1 MAATSLGIIDA
12 GKPCKLKINA
22 TAPDGSQLF
31 VRMKRSKDAGELP
44 QGLKIAQDGSII
56 GRTTFRSNTMFDQ
69 ATTLFSDTDSTD
81 ITTFDSKYIF
91 WVEAYSTIGPLT
103 SIAILNGGTGYTSAP
118 TVTITGGGG
127 TQALATCTISGGAV
141 NTITVTT
148 GGDGYTHEPTIT
160 FTGGGGSGAIGRGDI
175 AGGLGISS
183 FKQYSITV
191 KALAFKPWQ
200 NLLCIAKPSLKDRSN
215 WEDFT
220 SDFNTFDQASLYR
233 KNDERFGL
241 QRDIKILVK
250 SGLNPKYLKD
260 YMTIM
265 EKYHYT
271 KQLRFGNLKSA
282 RSYVAGKVEYE
293 VIYYE
298 ITEISSSTDTLLDL
312 NTSSVHDFAP
322 ILASSEKIRASIT
335 DGPGL
340 PDYTVDMTTWDKA
353 YDVYPNSFK
362 NMRATLET
370 NVGEVVS
377 EAKSLPSWMSTEQ
390 EDGSIL
396 QYKAAVPLVY
406 IKPGNAERI
415 KFLIK
420 RSKFNPNNFLFEVD
434 RYEWDT
440 DLSLSFNIDTGYY
453 AARKETTF
461 DSLTT
466 SIDNKDMKFI
476 DAIQTITGD
485 GSTKKFTLN
494 HYINHSA
501 EVHVTN
507 PGFNGNIS
515 GATQANP
522 VVITTSA
529 AHNLNDG
536 TKLQIVN
543 LPGFGY
549 SYDEFTYD
557 LGSMP
562 EINDKTFY
570 ADVLSPTSFALYTD
584 VALTITVDGTGYT
597 AYTSGGQFIGT
608 DLLLTPVKD
617 YVAQFNQIEY
627 TTIPLNNVKYHVI
640 YKKYAPQTYSKV
652 GENDKYLKFP
662 QTGVYE

>member
-1 MAATSLGIIDA
+1 MAYTSLGTINA
-12 GKPCKLKINA
+12 GKSCKLKINA
-22 TAPDGSQLF
+22 TAPDGSALF
-31 VRMKRSKDAGELP
+31 IRMKRSKDAGELP
-44 QGLKIAQDGSII
+44 QGLRVSQDGSIL
-56 GRTTFRSNTMFDQ
+56 GRTTFRNNTMFDQ
-69 ATTLFSDTDSTD
+69 ATTTFVDTDSTA
-81 ITTFDSKYIF
+81 ITSWDSNYEFI
-91 WVEAYSTIGPLT
+91 VEAYSAIGPLT
-103 SIAILNGGTGYTSAP
+103 SIVVLNGGTGYTSAP
-118 TVTITGGGG
+118 TVTIAGGGG
-127 TQALATCTISGGAV
+127 GQATATCTVSGGAV
-141 NTITVTT
+141 NAITVTA
-148 GGDGYTHEPTIT
+148 GGDNYTHEPTIT

-183 FKQYSITV
+183 FKNYSITV
-191 KALAFKPWQ
+191 KSLAFKPWQ
-200 NLLCIAKPSLKDRSN
+200 NLYCVAKPSLTNRAN

-233 KNDERFGL
+233 KNDDQFGL

-271 KQLRFGNLKSA
+271 KQLRFGDLKSA
-282 RSYVAGKVEYE
+282 RSYVNGKVEYE

-298 ITEISSSTDTLLDL
+298 IIEISSSTDTLLDL
-312 NTSSVHDFAP
+312 NTSSIHDFAP
-322 ILASSEKIRASIT
+322 VFASSEKIRASIT

-353 YDVYPNSFK
+353 YDIYPNSFK
-362 NMRATLET
+362 NMRATLKT

-390 EDGSIL
+390 TDGSIL
-396 QYKAAVPLVY
+396 QHKLAVPLVY
-406 IKPGNAERI
+406 VEPGNAERI
-415 KFLIK
+415 KFLIN
-420 RSKFNPNNFLFEVD
+420 RSKFNPNKFLFEVD

-440 DLSLSFNIDTGYY
+440 DLTQSFNIDTGYY

-466 SIDNKDMKFI
+466 TIDNKDMKFI

-494 HYINHSA
+494 HYVNHSA
-501 EVHVTN
+501 EIHVTN
-507 PGFNGNIS
+507 PGFSGDIS

-522 VVITTSA
+522 VVITTIT
-529 AHNLNDG
+529 AHNLIDS
-536 TKLQIVN
+536 TKVQIVN
-543 LPGFGY
+543 LPGYGY
-549 SYDEFTYD
+549 SYDEFIYD

-562 EINDKTFY
+562 ELNGNIY
-570 ADVLSPTSFALYTD
+570 YVDVIDSTSFALYTD
-584 VALTITVDGTGYT
+584 VALATAVDGTGYT

-640 YKKYAPQTYSKV
+640 YRKYAPRTYSKV